1 MFRVVTVAREYAS
14 GGGRIAQLL
23 ADRLGWKLLDRCL
36 VEKIAQAAS
45 VEPQVAEK
53 YDERLDPW
61 FNRLAEVLW
70 QSPGLKGYI
79 AGPVPNW
86 FDAEV
91 AARLT
96 RRVIEE
102 AAAIGDCV
110 IVGRG
115 SQCILQRRKDAFHVF
130 IYAPRGERLERLR
143 RRDARLTKAEA
154 EKKLGAQDEV
164 RAAYVR
170 DHFGQDW
177 SNRHLYQLMISSSLG
192 EEAVVSIIL
201 SAMGFAQAKLAAGQ
215 QAAGGGSTET
225 TR

>member
-14 GGGRIAQLL
+14 GGARIAQML

-36 VEKIAQAAS
+36 VERIAQAAS

-70 QSPGLKGYI
+70 QAPGLRGYMG
-79 AGPVPNW
+79 GPVPNW
-86 FDAEV
+86 FDGEV
-91 AARLT
+91 ATRLT
-96 RRVIEE
+96 QRLIEE
-102 AAAIGDCV
+102 AAEIGDCV

-115 SQCILQRRKDAFHVF
+115 SQCILQSRADAFHVF
-130 IYAPRGERLERLR
+130 VYAPRGEKLERLR
-143 RRDARLTKAEA
+143 RRDARLTNAEA
-154 EKKLGAQDEV
+154 EKKLDAQDEV
-164 RAAYVR
+164 RTAYVR

-201 SAMGFAQAKLAAGQ
+201 SAVGLAQAKLAAGQ
-215 QAAGGGSTET
+215 QAARGGSAEIPQ
-225 TR
+225 

>member
-36 VEKIAQAAS
+36 VERIAQAAS

-70 QSPGLKGYI
+70 QSPGLRGYI
-79 AGPVPNW
+79 SGPVPSR

-91 AARLT
+91 VAQLTARL
-96 RRVIEE
+96 IQE
-102 AAAIGDCV
+102 AAEIGQCV

-115 SQCILQRRKDAFHVF
+115 SQCILQAREDAFHAY
-130 IYAPRGERLERLR
+130 IYAPRSEKL
-143 RRDARLTKAEA
+143 ARLQAREPKLDRTQAE
-154 EKKLGAQDEV
+154 EKLHAQDHA
-164 RAAYVR
+164 RAAYLR
-170 DHFGQDW
+170 DHYRQDW
-177 SNRHLYQLMISSSLG
+177 CDRHLYHLLVCSSLG
-192 EEAVVSIIL
+192 EEAVVTLIL
-201 SAMGFAQAKLAAGQ
+201 TALEQAKGRR
-215 QAAGGGSTET
+215 GS
-225 TR
+225 RDAKVA

>member
-1 MFRVVTVAREYAS
+1 M
-14 GGGRIAQLL
+14 
-23 ADRLGWKLLDRCL
+23 
-36 VEKIAQAAS
+36 
-45 VEPQVAEK
+45 
-53 YDERLDPW
+53 
-61 FNRLAEVLW
+61 
-70 QSPGLKGYI
+70 
-79 AGPVPNW
+79 
-86 FDAEV
+86 
-91 AARLT
+91 
-96 RRVIEE
+96 
-102 AAAIGDCV
+102 
-110 IVGRG
+110 
-115 SQCILQRRKDAFHVF
+115 F
-130 IYAPRGERLERLR
+130 IYAPRGERLERLQ

-201 SAMGFAQAKLAAGQ
+201 SAMGLAQAKLAAGQ